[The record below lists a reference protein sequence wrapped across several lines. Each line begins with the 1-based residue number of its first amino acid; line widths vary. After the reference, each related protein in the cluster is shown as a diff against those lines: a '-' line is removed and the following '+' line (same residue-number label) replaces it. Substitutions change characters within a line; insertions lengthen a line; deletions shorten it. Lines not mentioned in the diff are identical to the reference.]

1 MMRIHSVQAIAHIQ
15 DLGRFGLRRFGIG
28 HAGAMD
34 TLALQAGNL
43 LLGNEAGAAALEIAL
58 GGISVSFTRDTPF
71 CLTGAIYEAALE
83 EQAVYSYWRY
93 TARRGQT
100 LTLKRA
106 VQGMYGYLCVAGGFD
121 VPEILGARST
131 DLKAAF
137 GGFQGRCLQAGDEV
151 PLGTGARS
159 LSHIGVAPIT
169 PATSIRALPSSEY
182 AAFSLDA
189 QRALWQQPWVLQSNS
204 NRMGYRFSGETLALA
219 QPLEMLSHAVPFGTI
234 QVPPSGQP
242 IVLMADTQ
250 TTGGYP
256 KIACV
261 VAADLG
267 RLAQVRF
274 GSEIYFQM
282 SSAQE
287 AAKLHLK
294 NQIYLNQ
301 IKRIADYAR

>member
-1 MMRIHSVQAIAHIQ
+1 
-15 DLGRFGLRRFGIG
+15 LP
-28 HAGAMD
+28 
-34 TLALQAGNL
+34 L
-43 LLGNEAGAAALEIAL
+43 LL
-58 GGISVSFTRDTPF
+58 
-71 CLTGAIYEAALE
+71 
-83 EQAVYSYWRY
+83 AVLF
-93 TARRGQT
+93 A
-100 LTLKRA
+100 
-106 VQGMYGYLCVAGGFD
+106 
-121 VPEILGARST
+121 
-131 DLKAAF
+131 
-137 GGFQGRCLQAGDEV
+137 
-151 PLGTGARS
+151 
-159 LSHIGVAPIT
+159 
-169 PATSIRALPSSEY
+169 
-182 AAFSLDA
+182 
-189 QRALWQQPWVLQSNS
+189 
-204 NRMGYRFSGETLALA
+204 LALA
-219 QPLEMLSHAVPFGTI
+219 QPLEMLSYAVPFGTI

-282 SSAQE
+282 SSAEE

>member
-1 MMRIHSVQAIAHIQ
+1 M
-15 DLGRFGLRRFGIG
+15 
-28 HAGAMD
+28 
-34 TLALQAGNL
+34 
-43 LLGNEAGAAALEIAL
+43 
-58 GGISVSFTRDTPF
+58 
-71 CLTGAIYEAALE
+71 
-83 EQAVYSYWRY
+83 YSYWRY

-169 PATSIRALPSSEY
+169 PATSIHALPSSEY

-282 SSAQE
+282 SSTEE